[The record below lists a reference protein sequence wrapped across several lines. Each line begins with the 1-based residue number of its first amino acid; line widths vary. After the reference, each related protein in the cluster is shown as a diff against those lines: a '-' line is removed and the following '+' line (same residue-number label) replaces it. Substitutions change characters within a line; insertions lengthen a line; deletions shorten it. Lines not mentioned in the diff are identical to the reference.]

1 MEVKGLLDGV
11 RVLDL
16 TRVLAG
22 PYCGMMLADMGA
34 EVIKIE
40 LPGKGDDSRA
50 NAPQIVN
57 EEKGLRESAYYINLN
72 RNKLG
77 VTLNLKSEKGREMFR
92 ELVRQSD
99 IVLENYRPGVM
110 EKLGLGY
117 EQLREINPRII
128 YGAVSGFGHTGP
140 YSKRAGYDIVGQ
152 AMSGLMSTTGW
163 PGGAPTRT
171 GTAIADVVGG
181 LNCTIGVLAAYIN
194 MLKTGVGEKVDIA
207 LVDGMVSALEIINM
221 IYLVQGRIPERIGN
235 RYEAVYPYDTFR
247 AAGEDNYVVIAAGND
262 KLFHILAEVM
272 GKPELVDDPR
282 FVTNILR
289 VENHAELKPI
299 VEEWT
304 RGLEIDEIVE
314 LLLQKGCPAAPINSI
329 DRVVADP
336 HIAGARQMFVDC
348 DHPVGKLKLTG
359 NQVKLTN
366 HPITTFRP
374 APLLGQDCEKVFG
387 EKLGMSAEEVEEL
400 RREGVI

>member
-1 MEVKGLLDGV
+1 MEAKGLLDGI

-57 EEKGLRESAYYINLN
+57 EEKGLKESAYYINLN

-77 VTLNLKSEKGREMFR
+77 ITLNLKSEKGKEIFR
-92 ELVRQSD
+92 QLVRQSD

-117 EQLREINPRII
+117 EQLREINPKII

-221 IYLVQGRIPERIGN
+221 IYLVQGRITGAHRQPLRGRISL
-235 RYEAVYPYDTFR
+235 RH
-247 AAGEDNYVVIAAGND
+247 
-262 KLFHILAEVM
+262 L
-272 GKPELVDDPR
+272 PR
-282 FVTNILR
+282 
-289 VENHAELKPI
+289 
-299 VEEWT
+299 
-304 RGLEIDEIVE
+304 RG
-314 LLLQKGCPAAPINSI
+314 P
-329 DRVVADP
+329 
-336 HIAGARQMFVDC
+336 
-348 DHPVGKLKLTG
+348 
-359 NQVKLTN
+359 
-366 HPITTFRP
+366 
-374 APLLGQDCEKVFG
+374 
-387 EKLGMSAEEVEEL
+387 
-400 RREGVI
+400 

>member
-77 VTLNLKSEKGREMFR
+77 VTLNLKSEKGREMFK

-194 MLKTGVGEKVDIA
+194 MLRTGVGEKVDIA

-314 LLLQKGCPAAPINSI
+314 RLLQKGCPAAPINSI

-374 APLLGQDCEKVFG
+374 APLLGQDCERVFG

>member
-1 MEVKGLLDGV
+1 MEAKGLLDGI

-57 EEKGLRESAYYINLN
+57 EEKGLKESAYYINLN

-77 VTLNLKSEKGREMFR
+77 ITLNLKSEKGKEIFR

-117 EQLREINPRII
+117 EQLREINPKII

-247 AAGEDNYVVIAAGND
+247 AAGHDNYVVIAAGND
-262 KLFHILAEVM
+262 KLFHILTQAME
-272 GKPELVDDPR
+272 KPELADDPR

-289 VENHAELKPI
+289 VENHEQLKPI

-304 RGLEIDEIVE
+304 SKLDIDEIVDK
-314 LLLQKGCPAAPINSI
+314 LLALGCPAAPINTI
-329 DRVVADP
+329 DRVVSDP
-336 HIAGARQMFVDC
+336 HIAVARQMFVDC

-366 HPITTFRP
+366 HPITEFRP
-374 APLLGQDCEKVFG
+374 APLLGQDCEKVLG
-387 EKLGMSAEEVEEL
+387 EKLGMSAEEVEQL
-400 RREGVI
+400 RQEGVI

>member
-72 RNKLG
+72 RSKLG